1 MKLYVVISCT
11 QLCAVI
17 QYYIILLLA
26 CDYFWCFTVITLQKC
41 HFLNNQFIPY
51 SKLDLVVFFDSS
63 NSNIKEI
70 DNFFKLKKGQV

>member
-1 MKLYVVISCT
+1 MKLYVVLSCT

-26 CDYFWCFTVITLQKC
+26 CDYFLVFYYDNIAKC
-41 HFLNNQFIPY
+41 HFLNNHLIPY
-51 SKLDLVVFFDSS
+51 SKLDIVVFFGSP

-70 DNFFKLKKGQV
+70 YHFLEIQKR